1 VADCRISTYG
11 REDRGL
17 LPKPKESGVPL
28 GEEKFVDVN
37 GIRTR
42 YFDNGQGETILLLHG
57 SFFGEPFSS
66 DCAAN
71 WSENF
76 QGLSEFARVIAMDRL
91 GQGYTDNPK
100 RIEDYTMKAVGEH
113 VRDFIKVLRLG
124 RVHIVGHS
132 RGGYVACRAT
142 LDYPDVI
149 KTCVIVDSGT
159 LAPGT
164 TPMHEIMADAPK
176 PNLTEESQRW
186 VLRRYSFGDEH
197 ITDEW
202 VGELAAVAATPKYRE
217 AAAIVE
223 KSSYA
228 ADLQREKVETFELIK
243 SRGMRKPTLVVWSL
257 NDPTATIERGRCSRP
272 SPKRSGRRRCM
283 SSTSP
288 GTSCT
293 ANTRRSSMRC
303 SRAGYHDMPAD
314 RPMQTRPISGGSH
327 ALA

>member
-1 VADCRISTYG
+1 M
-11 REDRGL
+11 
-17 LPKPKESGVPL
+17 PL
-28 GEEKFVDVN
+28 GGEKFIDVN

-42 YFDNGQGETILLLHG
+42 YFDKGRGEAILLLHG

-76 QGLSEFARVIAMDRL
+76 EGLAEFARVVAVDRL

-113 VRDFIKVLRLG
+113 VRDFVKALSLG

-142 LDYPDVI
+142 LDYPDII
-149 KTCVIVDSGT
+149 KSCVIIDSGT

-164 TPMHEIMADAPK
+164 TPMHEIMAGAPK
-176 PNLTEESQRW
+176 PGLTQESQRW
-186 VLRRYSFGDEH
+186 VLQRYSFGHEH

-202 VGELAAVAATPKYRE
+202 VGALAAVAATPKYKE
-217 AAAIVE
+217 AAVMVE

-228 ADLQREKVETFELIK
+228 ADLQREKVETFNLIR
-243 SRGMRKPTLVVWSL
+243 SRGMCKPVLVIWAL
-257 NDPTATIERGRCSRP
+257 NDPTATIERGQLLFKAIAEKEQQAEMHVFNKSGHFVYREY
-272 SPKRSGRRRCM
+272 PKEF
-283 SSTSP
+283 
-288 GTSCT
+288 
-293 ANTRRSSMRC
+293 N
-303 SRAGYHDMPAD
+303 
-314 RPMQTRPISGGSH
+314 
-327 ALA
+327 ALLKSWVSLHT

>member
-1 VADCRISTYG
+1 M
-11 REDRGL
+11 
-17 LPKPKESGVPL
+17 PL
-28 GEEKFVDVN
+28 NQEKFLDVR

-42 YFDNGQGETILLLHG
+42 YFEKGMGETILLLHG

-76 QGLSEFARVIAMDRL
+76 EGLSEFAHVIAVDRL

-113 VRDFIKVLRLG
+113 VRDFISTLG
-124 RVHIVGHS
+124 LGPVHIVGHS

-142 LDYPDVI
+142 LDYPDLI

-176 PNLTEESQRW
+176 PGLTEESQRW
-186 VLRRYSFGDEH
+186 VLQRYSYGDKH

-202 VGELAAVAATPKYRE
+202 VRALAAVAATPKAKE
-217 AAAIVE
+217 AAKIVE
-223 KSSYA
+223 KSCYA

-243 SRGMRKPTLVVWSL
+243 SRGMQKPTLVIWAL
-257 NDPTATIERGRCSRP
+257 NDPTATIDRGQLLFRAVAEKERRAEMHIFN
-272 SPKRSGRRRCM
+272 KSGHFVYREY
-283 SSTSP
+283 P
-288 GTSCT
+288 EEF
-293 ANTRRSSMRC
+293 N
-303 SRAGYHDMPAD
+303 
-314 RPMQTRPISGGSH
+314 
-327 ALA
+327 ALLKSWVLQHSV

>member
-1 VADCRISTYG
+1 M
-11 REDRGL
+11 
-17 LPKPKESGVPL
+17 PL

-42 YFDNGQGETILLLHG
+42 YFDKGHGEAILLLHG
-57 SFFGEPFSS
+57 SFFGETFSS

-76 QGLSEFARVIAMDRL
+76 QGLAEFARVVAVDRL

-113 VRDFIKVLRLG
+113 VRDFVKKLG
-124 RVHIVGHS
+124 LEPLHIVGHS

-142 LDYPDVI
+142 LDYSDMV
-149 KTCVIVDSGT
+149 KTCVIIDSGT

-176 PNLTEESQRW
+176 PGLTNESQRW
-186 VLRRYSFGDEH
+186 VLQRYSFGHEH

-202 VGELAAVAATPKYRE
+202 VGALAAVAATAKYKE
-217 AAAIVE
+217 ALVNVA

-228 ADLQREKVETFELIK
+228 AGLQREKAETFELIK
-243 SRGMRKPTLVVWSL
+243 TRGMQKPTLVIWAL
-257 NDPTATIERGRCSRP
+257 NDPTATIERGQVLFKAIAEKQRRAEMHVFNKSGHFVYREYP
-272 SPKRSGRRRCM
+272 REFNALLRSWV
-283 SSTSP
+283 S
-288 GTSCT
+288 
-293 ANTRRSSMRC
+293 
-303 SRAGYHDMPAD
+303 
-314 RPMQTRPISGGSH
+314 QH
-327 ALA
+327 AC